1 MSLQKGRCLL
11 HVFRG
16 SVKKGQNI
24 EVLDSCPCLKMK
36 DRFSQNVGISV
47 QDRVPCSTVEVVMN
61 NF

>member
-1 MSLQKGRCLL
+1 
-11 HVFRG
+11 VFRG